1 MSYLISLVKFYRV
14 RDWIHL
20 LGITLLGFVYVSCNP
35 VNYLGLSV
43 CILLSSLYLAFG
55 YSSNTVFEQ
64 FLLGKGHY
72 HNLALSVLPAV
83 LLLPMAGFYSVKM
96 LLVFFV
102 GVILSI
108 AYSAPPFNLKS
119 RPIMELFVNSSLF
132 TVLFLVGS
140 IVVQGTITYNALV
153 FSVFVFTLTIPFQ
166 LIQELGDMDVD
177 RSNNLMT
184 TAIYAKLLTVKA
196 IMISST
202 VISMLLSLIIP
213 LPSQGSI
220 WFNALTL
227 LLCAFILIRTIT
239 LRNNDI
245 IQFKQ
250 DRLIMRYA
258 AIVYGTALL
267 AVLITNPPNN
277 C

>member
-1 MSYLISLVKFYRV
+1 
-14 RDWIHL
+14 
-20 LGITLLGFVYVSCNP
+20 
-35 VNYLGLSV
+35 
-43 CILLSSLYLAFG
+43 
-55 YSSNTVFEQ
+55 
-64 FLLGKGHY
+64 
-72 HNLALSVLPAV
+72 
-83 LLLPMAGFYSVKM
+83 MAGFYSVKM